1 MKITASAV
9 LRQDKVNAHNEA
21 PVCIRITADRK
32 TTYKTLF
39 RIPITD
45 WDAKSKE
52 VRKTATNAGVLNL
65 KLKTALAELRGW
77 RCWFTL

>member
-39 RIPITD
+39 RLQIGMQK
-45 WDAKSKE
+45 AKKSEKQRQMQ
-52 VRKTATNAGVLNL
+52 VS
-65 KLKTALAELRGW
+65 
-77 RCWFTL
+77 

>member
-1 MKITASAV
+1 MKITASVV
-9 LRQDKVNAHNEA
+9 LRQDKVNARNEA

-52 VRKTATNAGVLNL
+52 IRKTATNAGVLNL
-65 KLKTALAELRGW
+65 K
-77 RCWFTL
+77 

>member
-9 LRQDKVNAHNEA
+9 LRQDKVNARNEA

-39 RIPITD
+39 RYRLQIGMQK
-45 WDAKSKE
+45 AKKSEKQ
-52 VRKTATNAGVLNL
+52 RQMQGS
-65 KLKTALAELRGW
+65 
-77 RCWFTL
+77 

>member
-9 LRQDKVNAHNEA
+9 LRQDKANAHNEA

-52 VRKTATNAGVLNL
+52 VRKTRSEERRVG
-65 KLKTALAELRGW
+65 KECRSRW
-77 RCWFTL
+77 SPDH